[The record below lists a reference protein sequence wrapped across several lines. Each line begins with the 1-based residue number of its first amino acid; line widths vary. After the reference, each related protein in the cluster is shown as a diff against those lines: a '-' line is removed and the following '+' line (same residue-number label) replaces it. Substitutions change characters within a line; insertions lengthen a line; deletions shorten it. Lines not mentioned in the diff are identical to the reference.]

1 MDPRA
6 SGAPGF
12 APRMRQPP
20 PAAIRRYR
28 ATASGANTI
37 MIPTAQAIAPQT
49 LFPAFSVPVHRN
61 LIASTVIVN
70 GLTCAK
76 SRSAVG
82 IEWTGT
88 NADEMKVS
96 GNTAMNPTE
105 LADSGVET
113 SRPTHAKTHEKA

>member
-6 SGAPGF
+6 SRARGF
-12 APRMRQPP
+12 APPDGVGPPPGCRDPPPNAVTRPRMRQAP

-49 LFPAFSVPVHRN
+49 LFPAFSVPLHRY

-88 NADEMKVS
+88 NAEEMNVS
-96 GNTAMNPTE
+96 G
-105 LADSGVET
+105 
-113 SRPTHAKTHEKA
+113 